1 MLLIVTKRLK
11 GPLRC
16 TLRAL
21 SYICGML
28 GGMKGVAIGFVVL
41 LWAQSDLSL
50 SAIWREYRYISLDYE
65 LQAGEGFW
73 GYAKEDGAL
82 YRFRGVS
89 VAETLWKGSIPIARI
104 SLSRANPDEALL
116 FEPVERL
123 YRRSARY
130 RVYLFSEGK
139 TTAIPG
145 IYQEGEL
152 LPDGRV
158 VLADS
163 QNLYLWSR
171 GQTTPEKLTSARGFV
186 QAGTADWL
194 YEEEF
199 GFTKAFSV
207 SPSGAYVA
215 YLTLDNSETPQWS
228 LAYYEA
234 GSPYPRQQTFPYP
247 KVGQKNPRVALHLLS
262 LGDRTDNILI
272 RDTVGGYLPLFFW
285 SEMGDELYLVH
296 LNRLQNAFTLYRWE
310 AGEMR
315 VFFRDST
322 AYWFNLDNRRLFVP
336 RTDQPEFFYKA
347 ERGKA
352 PVIERY
358 DYKGRRLGQ
367 YAVPGL
373 KDLIGYAQGKLFF
386 TAWGRDPTAQRVGYI
401 DFRRKG
407 ATAQWLTTDTLWAEV
422 QVSAS
427 LIAITESASLSPPR
441 TYLLDAAT
449 LKSRYVLP
457 DLNQTLRR
465 QLPPVQMR
473 FFRFANEAGD
483 SLWASLF
490 LPANFDPARKYPVL
504 VRFYGGPGSQ
514 TVSREFGNIWFFWE
528 ARLLQKGFIVAHVDG
543 RGTGLYEGPLRYGI
557 YKNLGT
563 LETADVISFVKYLRG
578 QPYVEKVYGM
588 GWSFGGYVAA
598 RLAME
603 APADALAGAISIAPV
618 TDWRLYDTAYT
629 ERFMQTPNENPDGY
643 ERTSLIRA
651 GRRLQAPLLLIHG
664 EADDNVHVQNSYLL
678 IEALLRRY
686 PESPLT
692 WRIYPGQNH
701 SIGRYRYHL
710 FLEVERFLG
719 VKE

>member
-1 MLLIVTKRLK
+1 MLEYRYAVWW
-11 GPLRC
+11 
-16 TLRAL
+16 
-21 SYICGML
+21 
-28 GGMKGVAIGFVVL
+28 GVLAVL
-41 LWAQSDLSL
+41 CAQSELSL
-50 SAIWREYRYISLDYE
+50 SAIWREYRYVPHDYE
-65 LQAGEGFW
+65 FYGGEHLW
-73 GYAKEDGAL
+73 GYDEEGGAL
-82 YRFRGVS
+82 YRFRGAA
-89 VAETLWKGSIPIARI
+89 VAETLWRGPIQVANI
-104 SLSRANPDEALL
+104 GLSRANPDEALL
-116 FEPVERL
+116 FERVGRL

-139 TTAIPG
+139 ATVIPG
-145 IYQEGEL
+145 VYQEGEL

-171 GQTTPEKLTSARGFV
+171 GQAAPEKLTAAGAFV
-186 QAGTADWL
+186 QAGTTDWL

-199 GFTKAFSV
+199 GFTKAFSI

-215 YLTLDNSETPQWS
+215 YLAFDNSETPHWS

-234 GSPYPRQQTFPYP
+234 GSVYPRQHTFPYP

-262 LGDRTDNILI
+262 LTDRTDKVLI

-285 SEMGDELYLVH
+285 SEMGDELYFVH
-296 LNRLQNAFTLYRWE
+296 LNRLQNAFILYRWE
-310 AGEMR
+310 AGRVE

-322 AYWFNLDNRRLFVP
+322 PYWFNLDNRHLFVV

-358 DYKGRRLGQ
+358 DYKGRRLAQ
-367 YAVPGL
+367 YTAPGL

-386 TAWGRDPTAQRVGYI
+386 TAWGKDPTAQRVGYI

-407 ATAQWLTTDTLWAEV
+407 SAVQWLTADTLWAEAR
-422 QVSAS
+422 VSAS
-427 LIAITESASLSPPR
+427 LVAITESGPLSPSMS
-441 TYLLDAAT
+441 YLLDAAT
-449 LKSRYVLP
+449 LKKRYDLP
-457 DLNQTLRR
+457 DLNQPLRK
-465 QLPPVQMR
+465 QVPSMQVR
-473 FFRFANEAGD
+473 FFRFAGESGD
-483 SLWASLF
+483 SLWASLL
-490 LPANFDPARKYPVL
+490 LPVNFDPGRKYPVL

-514 TVSREFGNIWFFWE
+514 TVSRQFGGTWLLWE

-543 RGTGLYEGPLRYGI
+543 RGTGLYEGPLRYAI

-563 LETADVISFVKYLRG
+563 LETADVVSFVKYLRR

-603 APADALAGAISIAPV
+603 APPDALAGAVSIAPV

-629 ERFMQTPNENPDGY
+629 ERFMQTPNQNPDGY
-643 ERTSLIRA
+643 DRTSLLNA
-651 GRRLQAPLLLIHG
+651 NRRLQAPLLLIHG

-678 IEALLRRY
+678 IESLIRRY

-719 VKE
+719 IRD